1 MRAVVF
7 AGDRK
12 IEFME
17 FPDPTPGPGEVVL
30 AIKASGMCGSDLH
43 NYRAPANPGEVVTG
57 VHSSETGKRRF
68 EPPGFASDKIRA
80 DEVSS
85 KYKLAA
91 IYSRGLLHRRVSNW
105 HEV

>member
-1 MRAVVF
+1 V
-7 AGDRK
+7 
-12 IEFME
+12 ILE
-17 FPDPTPGPGEVVL
+17 
-30 AIKASGMCGSDLH
+30 IKASGMCGSDLH

-91 IYSRGLLHRRVSNW
+91 IYSRGLLHRRVGNW